1 MNKIVA
7 YIISG
12 VCAVLVIA
20 SVITC
25 VVTNE
30 DYVSANEEIKE
41 EQEYLKELENDA
53 KEEAE
58 EIKADMAEMQAS
70 IDNYKLSTVSQ
81 DEINKDLEAKVAEL
95 YDQETVDD
103 IRAAYYDDG
112 ETEDTDES
120 TDDSTAEDTT
130 EGE

>member
-12 VCAVLVIA
+12 VCVVLVIA

-41 EQEYLKELENDA
+41 EQEYLKELESDA

-70 IDNYKLSTVSQ
+70 IDEYKLSTVSQ
-81 DEINKDLEAKVAEL
+81 DEINKELEAKVAEL

-103 IRAAYYDDG
+103 IRAAYYDEEAEG
-112 ETEDTDES
+112 AEES
-120 TDDSTAEDTT
+120 TDDTAEETT